1 MKLVRPE
8 LSPPDCP
15 RQFARPGL
23 GLPRACRGV
32 EGRTRKTPADV
43 AREALVA
50 AGLRAPNQR
59 EFGIN
64 DPYAWELFRPPPS
77 MLPPF
82 PPCWTP
88 KVERDD

>member
-1 MKLVRPE
+1 MKPVRPKH
-8 LSPPDCP
+8 L
-15 RQFARPGL
+15 
-23 GLPRACRGV
+23 

-59 EFGIN
+59 HFDILS
-64 DPYAWELFRPPPS
+64 DYAWELFRPPPS

-82 PPCWTP
+82 PRCWRP
-88 KVERDD
+88 KVERDEG

>member
-1 MKLVRPE
+1 MKPKPPPPE
-8 LSPPDCP
+8 
-15 RQFARPGL
+15 
-23 GLPRACRGV
+23 
-32 EGRTRKTPADV
+32 RTRKTPADLL
-43 AREALVA
+43 ADLAADHPWDSAEYRALVA

-59 EFGIN
+59 HFNILS
-64 DPYAWELFRPPPS
+64 PYAWELFRPPPS

>member
-1 MKLVRPE
+1 MTRAHLTQADLVT
-8 LSPPDCP
+8 
-15 RQFARPGL
+15 
-23 GLPRACRGV
+23 RG
-32 EGRTRKTPADV
+32 
-43 AREALVA
+43 LVA

-59 EFGIN
+59 QFGTN

-82 PPCWTP
+82 PRCWTP

>member
-1 MKLVRPE
+1 MP
-8 LSPPDCP
+8 
-15 RQFARPGL
+15 
-23 GLPRACRGV
+23 
-32 EGRTRKTPADV
+32 RTRKTPADLLAEV
-43 AREALVA
+43 RLFTKPPHPEPVE
-50 AGLRAPNQR
+50 GRTPGQR

-88 KVERDD
+88 KVQRDED